1 MVLQRS
7 IIFGALL
14 LLAPFAGL
22 LPFSGLLSST
32 PATSAT
38 TQAQTVTYNDTT
50 LQTYF
55 ASTIGT
61 TTAQSPFSFPP
72 RGIGLIAPKG
82 KCAEFSLPVSVT
94 SGTTLSLAMTST
106 EPANLYLLPT
116 YTFQTSPDGC
126 SITGNTILSETNFTA
141 YKLHWTA
148 PENNTF
154 YLIFTGPTTVII
166 LMDHGSTKPVQEMA
180 NVTYASST
188 ETSSWVYSSTTTTIY
203 TITTPTAPSYYLPSF
218 TNYAAPIE
226 IGILILTLAITAL
239 AVHRKR
245 KA

>member
-22 LPFSGLLSST
+22 LPFSGLLAST
-32 PATSAT
+32 PRTIAT
-38 TQAQTVTYNDTT
+38 TEAITATFNDVS

-55 ASTIGT
+55 GSTIGT
-61 TTAQSPFSFPP
+61 TTAGSPLNIPP

-94 SGTTLSLAMTST
+94 SGSTLSVAMTSS

-116 YTFQTSPDGC
+116 YTFQASPNGC
-126 SITGNTILSETNFTA
+126 SISGNTILSETNFTA
-141 YKLHWTA
+141 YKLNWTA
-148 PENNTF
+148 PENGTV

-166 LMDHGSTKPVQEMA
+166 LMDHGSTRPVQEMA
-180 NVTYASST
+180 NITYASST

-203 TITTPTAPSYYLPSF
+203 TITTPTAPSYYLPNF

-226 IGILILTLAITAL
+226 VGILILTLTITAL
-239 AVHRKR
+239 AVHRR
-245 KA
+245 HRP